1 MIYYHFK
8 MKSSFK
14 KLTQKRTF
22 GAVCGILAAVCY
34 GTNPLGAV
42 KLYALGYT
50 TGNVL
55 LFRFTFAALILAVV
69 IAARRIVFY
78 PHHRRDFFLV
88 LALGFLF
95 AVSSI
100 TFYESFRMMDV
111 GAASTLIFAYPVLTA
126 VIMCTFFRE
135 RFTRAT
141 LAAIVLAL
149 SGISCLTLGGGE
161 HRVTLLGLGVIFL
174 SALTYAVYIV
184 IVNRVRARLHVSTMT
199 FWILFFC
206 ALFVALWAALTTGTK
221 SFRLPTGPE
230 AWFYAVFLGITPTLL
245 SLVFMTY
252 SSRILGA
259 TPTAILGALE
269 PLTAVSIGVFVFGE
283 TFTAKLAIGL
293 ALVVAAVLA
302 VLLKRR

>member
-1 MIYYHFK
+1 M
-8 MKSSFK
+8 
-14 KLTQKRTF
+14 TQNRTF

-34 GTNPLGAV
+34 GANPLGAV
-42 KLYALGYT
+42 KLYSLGYT
-50 TGNVL
+50 TSNVL
-55 LFRFTFAALILAVV
+55 LFRFGFAAIILAAV

-78 PHHRRDFFLV
+78 PHHRKDFLLV
-88 LALGFLF
+88 LTLGFLF

-126 VIMCTFFRE
+126 VMMCAFFHE
-135 RFTRAT
+135 RFTRTT
-141 LAAIVLAL
+141 LAAILLAL
-149 SGISCLTLGGGE
+149 AGISCLTLGGGE

-174 SALTYAVYIV
+174 SALTYAIYII

-199 FWILFFC
+199 FWILLFC
-206 ALFVALWAALTTGTK
+206 GLFIALWALITTGTG
-221 SFRLPTGPE
+221 SFRLPHCGE
-230 AWFYAVFLGITPTLL
+230 AWFYAIFLAITPTLL

-269 PLTAVSIGVFVFGE
+269 PLTAVSIGIFVFDE
-283 TFTAKLAIGL
+283 AFTAKLGL
-293 ALVVAAVLA
+293 GLVLVVAAVLA